1 MAMSKI
7 ANTFSC
13 LHNHEDR
20 KEEDKRE
27 KEQALNK
34 LGVNWDINRQSCLD
48 SSK

>member
-34 LGVNWDINRQSCLD
+34 LGVN
-48 SSK
+48 